1 MRFFALII
9 LSLTFAFGLIG
20 QSAPPLGPTII
31 HAELGLAAIP
41 DTMTFCRSDSALMQ
55 YGWSVRVRFYSDTSN
70 VPEVFSLTVKYDH
83 ISGEDCF
90 HSNFQKQCQWA
101 FERLSSERVFYR
113 IGNMNLA
120 LTDSSMIMEAEIA
133 PNLINW
139 ADSVDV
145 YAVTDRVWEN
155 EGFILRDMTE
165 YFPLAN
171 KHYDRVGDINDPRFD
186 IRFLVVDI
194 ENRPLKPE
202 KPGK

>member
-1 MRFFALII
+1 MRFFVLII
-9 LSLTFAFGLIG
+9 LSLAFTIGLFG
-20 QSAPPLGPTII
+20 QSAPQLGPTII
-31 HAELGLAAIP
+31 HAEIGLAAIP
-41 DTMTFCRSDSALMQ
+41 DTMTFCRSDTGLMQ

-70 VPEVFSLTVKYDH
+70 VPEVFSLSVKYEH
-83 ISGEDCF
+83 IPGEGCF
-90 HSNFQKQCQWA
+90 QSTFQKQCQWG

-133 PNLINW
+133 PSLIDW

-145 YAVTDRVWEN
+145 YAVTDRVWEK
-155 EGFILRDMTE
+155 EGFSLRDMTE

-194 ENRPLKPE
+194 ENRPPKPVKPE
-202 KPGK
+202 K